1 MTGPAGGVKASVTL
15 PLPRMAVNPVGAP
28 GVPGD
33 GVTVTLEADSK
44 QPDRDKYG
52 RLLRYVILG
61 DGTNLNEELVRKGYA
76 KVFDRFSF
84 DLKRR
89 FKQAEA
95 EAKRESLGLW
105 RLSPAP

>member
-1 MTGPAGGVKASVTL
+1 V
-15 PLPRMAVNPVGAP
+15 
-28 GVPGD
+28 
-33 GVTVTLEADSK
+33 
-44 QPDRDKYG
+44 Y
-52 RLLRYVILG
+52 
-61 DGTNLNEELVRKGYA
+61 
-76 KVFDRFSF
+76 DRFSF